1 MGVGT
6 SGTVVWIVEK
16 GNSRWKIG
24 VFLDG
29 EIVDVTNLDPGE
41 DLCLGHLPKG
51 QVDGVLLA
59 GSGDWNTGVAEMLR
73 KRTKGD
79 VTEIKHGDPHPL
91 KTEVENPGSLG
102 TDRVANAFAVQSGVM
117 KGLEQSKVWMIVD
130 VGTCVTTD
138 VVCDGLHLGGS
149 ISPGLSMRINAMRDG
164 TAALP
169 GVEKEVWAKLTPFK
183 GETIGKTTQKAII
196 KGAADGISAE
206 IIGRWGILNEQFGD
220 EEVVGVILT
229 GGDSSFLEL
238 GRVMPKF
245 ADSNLTLKGYYAI
258 FSHIQLSSKT

>member
-6 SGTVVWIVEK
+6 GGTVVWIVEK

-41 DLCLGHLPKG
+41 DLSLGHLPQG

-59 GSGDWNTGVAEMLR
+59 GSGDWNTGIAEMLR
-73 KRTKGD
+73 TRTKGD

-91 KTEVENPGSLG
+91 ETEVENPGSLG
-102 TDRVANAFAVQSGVM
+102 TDRVANAFAVQSGVIQ
-117 KGLEQSKVWMIVD
+117 GLEQSKVWMIVD

-164 TAALP
+164 TSALP
-169 GVEKEVWAKLTPFK
+169 GVEKEVWTKLSPFK
-183 GETIGKTTQKAII
+183 GETIGKTTQEAII

-229 GGDSSFLEL
+229 GGDSSLLEL

-258 FSHIQLSSKT
+258 FSHIQLSSKI

>member
-1 MGVGT
+1 MGVRA

-24 VFLDG
+24 VFLEG
-29 EIVDVTNLDPGE
+29 EIIDTIHLDPEE
-41 DLCLGHLPKG
+41 DLCLGHLPPG

-59 GSGDWNTGVAEMLR
+59 GSGHWDTAIAEMLR
-73 KRTKGD
+73 KRSKGG

-91 KTEVENPGSLG
+91 ETEVEDPGSLG
-102 TDRVANAFAVQSGVM
+102 TDRVANAFAVQSGVIQ
-117 KGLEQSKVWMIVD
+117 GLEQSKVWMIVD

-138 VVCDGLHLGGS
+138 VVRDGRHLGGS
-149 ISPGLSMRINAMRDG
+149 ISPGLSMRIKAMRRG

-169 GVEKEVWAKLTPFK
+169 GVEKEVWAKLKPFK
-183 GETIGKTTQKAII
+183 GETIGKTTQDAII

-206 IIGRWGILNEQFGD
+206 IIGRWRILSEQVGG

-229 GGDSSFLEL
+229 GGDNALLEL

-258 FSHIQLSSKT
+258 FSHLQLSSKI

>member
-1 MGVGT
+1 MGVRT

-29 EIVDVTNLDPGE
+29 EIVDTTHLNPGE
-41 DLCLGHLPKG
+41 ALCLEHLPQG
-51 QVDGVLLA
+51 QVDGVFLA
-59 GSGDWNTGVAEMLR
+59 GSGDWDTEIADMLR
-73 KRTKGD
+73 KRSKVD

-91 KTEVENPGSLG
+91 ETEVENPGSLG
-102 TDRVANAFAVQSGVM
+102 TDRVANAFAVQSGLIQ
-117 KGLEQSKVWMIVD
+117 GLEQSKVWMIVD

-138 VVCDGLHLGGS
+138 VMRDGRHLGGS
-149 ISPGLSMRINAMRDG
+149 ISPGLSMRINAMKEG

-169 GVEKEVWAKLTPFK
+169 GVEKEAWVRSQPFK
-183 GETIGKTTQKAII
+183 GETIGKTTQEAMI

-206 IIGRWGILNEQFGD
+206 IIGRWQVLNEQSGD

-229 GGDSSFLEL
+229 GGDSSLLEL
-238 GRVMPKF
+238 GRVMPRF

-258 FSHIQLSSKT
+258 FRHLQLLSKI

>member
-1 MGVGT
+1 MGVRA

-29 EIVDVTNLDPGE
+29 EIVDVTHLDPGE
-41 DLCLGHLPKG
+41 ALCLGHLPQG

-59 GSGDWNTGVAEMLR
+59 GSGGWDTEVAEMLR
-73 KRTKGD
+73 THTKGD
-79 VTEIKHGDPHPL
+79 VIEIKHGDPHPL
-91 KTEVENPGSLG
+91 DTEVEDPGSLG
-102 TDRVANAFAVQSGVM
+102 TDRVANAFAVQSGVIQ
-117 KGLEQSKVWMIVD
+117 GREHSKVWMIVD

-138 VVCDGLHLGGS
+138 VVRNGRHLGGS
-149 ISPGLSMRINAMRDG
+149 ISPGLSMRINAMGEG

-169 GVEKEVWAKLTPFK
+169 GVEKEVWVKLTPFK
-183 GETIGKTTQKAII
+183 GETIGKTTQEAMI

-206 IIGRWGILNEQFGD
+206 IIGRWRILNEQFGD
-220 EEVVGVILT
+220 EESVGVILT
-229 GGDSSFLEL
+229 GGDSPLLEL

-258 FSHIQLSSKT
+258 FSHKQLSPKI